1 MYQFTLDMLRS
12 SKARYWRYT
21 VNKADERAT
30 IDDRM
35 TYIGNNVGF
44 ALLWLIS
51 QYVLDSV
58 CKAHALITDD
68 INLFMRDGSVRFPWE
83 MGDQDTEQVDRILF
97 VSRSG
102 KNDKAERGSTCIEES
117 ELVDVI
123 VECCKESGV
132 QSGDLFLF
140 RYYAGRRKLLTRQ
153 MINTSLKEIG
163 ASFGFSCIAFA
174 FSSHTLR
181 IGEATSMIAAGVD
194 KERLR

>member
-1 MYQFTLDMLRS
+1 MLRS

-21 VNKADERAT
+21 VNKADERAA

-44 ALLWLIS
+44 AFLWLIS

-97 VSRSG
+97 VSRSS

-140 RYYAGRRKLLTRQ
+140 RYYAGRRKLL
-153 MINTSLKEIG
+153 NTPDDKHFVEGDWGIFRILLHCLC
-163 ASFGFSCIAFA
+163 FQFSYFA
-174 FSSHTLR
+174 HR
-181 IGEATSMIAAGVD
+181 RGHEYDRRWG
-194 KERLR
+194 